1 VVGSLRTRL
10 AYAAGDFE
18 LILTNAA
25 KLNANA
31 ARFYRIRVLAES
43 GRVKEAAQ
51 LLETAKD
58 GFPDPF
64 DALAFSLACA
74 RAGETALA
82 ETWRTQSLG
91 KLTEGRTDAAIAAE
105 MLQRAQPVSLAE
117 ALDLSLTARHKAIL
131 LIALA
136 ERSPTDAAALRALA
150 RQLNVTHEFPY
161 HLVNQL
167 AGTAAPT
174 VAKPGE

>member
-1 VVGSLRTRL
+1 MVGSLRTRL

-74 RAGETALA
+74 RAGETALV
-82 ETWRTQSLG
+82 ETWRA
-91 KLTEGRTDAAIAAE
+91 KALTALAEGRADAAVAAE
-105 MLQRAQPVSLAE
+105 MLQRARPAPLAE
-117 ALDLSLTARHKAIL
+117 VLDLSIGARHKAVL
-131 LIALA
+131 LVALA

-150 RQLNVTHEFPY
+150 RQLNVTREFPY